1 MGWSARDQPRYG
13 LRTFNT
19 PPDKGQT
26 DRMADQYAQT
36 VEDSKPTEI
45 PAIRWEEPPE
55 GPVLVLLDQTRLPAE
70 EVELVCTDASVLVEA
85 IRSLAVRGAPLLGI
99 AGAYGVALAAAR
111 GFDVDEAVTVL
122 AGARPTAVNLG
133 VGVRRAEAAYR
144 AELVKSGD
152 QERAAGA
159 ALVAARGLHRE
170 DAAASAAMA
179 ERGLAL
185 LDELLSGGGHRILT
199 HCNTGSLVS
208 GGEGT
213 AFAVALAAHRAGR
226 LRRLWVD
233 ETRPLLQGARLTAYE
248 AARSGMAYTL
258 LTDNAAGSLF
268 VAGEVDAVLIGAD
281 RIAADGSVANKVG
294 SYPLA
299 VLARYHHVPFIVVAP
314 VTTVDL
320 DTPDGASIEVEQ
332 RAGHEVTEIAAP
344 QVPVAGAEA
353 GGGILLAP
361 LGTQAYNPAF
371 DVTPPELVTAIVTEE
386 GVVSPVTAEA
396 LAELCARSD
405 G

>member
-1 MGWSARDQPRYG
+1 
-13 LRTFNT
+13 
-19 PPDKGQT
+19 
-26 DRMADQYAQT
+26 MADQYAQT
-36 VEDSKPTEI
+36 GEDSKPTEI

-70 EVELVCTDASVLVEA
+70 EVELVCTDASALVEA

-111 GFDVDEAVTVL
+111 GFDVDEAANVL
-122 AGARPTAVNLG
+122 AGARPTAVNLA
-133 VGVRRAEAAYR
+133 VGVRRAQAAYR
-144 AELVKSGD
+144 AELARSGD
-152 QERAAGA
+152 QEQAAGA
-159 ALVAARGLHRE
+159 VLVAARRLHQE

-179 ERGLAL
+179 ERGLTL
-185 LDELLSGGGHRILT
+185 LDELLPGGGHRILT

-268 VAGEVDAVLIGAD
+268 AAGEVDAVLIGAD

-314 VTTVDL
+314 LTTVDP

-332 RAGHEVTEIAAP
+332 RSGHEVTEIAAP
-344 QVPVAGAEA
+344 QVPVVGGAL
-353 GGGILLAP
+353 GGGIPVAP

-396 LAELCARSD
+396 LAELCARSRQVTIS
-405 G
+405 

>member
-1 MGWSARDQPRYG
+1 
-13 LRTFNT
+13 
-19 PPDKGQT
+19 
-26 DRMADQYAQT
+26 MADQYARSGEENGA
-36 VEDSKPTEI
+36 VAI

-55 GPVLVLLDQTRLPAE
+55 GPVLALLDQRRLPAE
-70 EVELVCTDASVLVEA
+70 EVELVCTDASALVDA
-85 IRSLAVRGAPLLGI
+85 IRTLAVRGAPLLGI

-111 GFDVDEAVTVL
+111 GFDVDEAAAAL
-122 AGARPTAVNLG
+122 AGARPTAVNLAVG
-133 VGVRRAEAAYR
+133 VGRAQAAYR
-144 AELVKSGD
+144 AALGD
-152 QERAAGA
+152 GGDLRQAAEA
-159 ALVAARGLHRE
+159 ALAAARALHRE
-170 DAAASAAMA
+170 DAEASARMA
-179 ERGLAL
+179 RHGLAL
-185 LDELLSGGGHRILT
+185 LDELLPGGGHRLLT

-248 AARSGMAYTL
+248 AARNGMAYTL

-268 VAGEVDAVLIGAD
+268 AAGEVDAVLIGAD

-314 VTTVDL
+314 VTTVDPE
-320 DTPDGASIEVEQ
+320 TPDGASIEVEQ
-332 RAGHEVTEIAAP
+332 RPGHEVTEFTAP
-344 QVPVAGAEA
+344 QVQVAGAEA
-353 GGGILLAP
+353 GGGIPVAP

-386 GVVSPVTAEA
+386 GVASPVTADSLAA
-396 LAELCARSD
+396 LCDRSRQVTI
-405 G
+405 

>member
-1 MGWSARDQPRYG
+1 
-13 LRTFNT
+13 
-19 PPDKGQT
+19 
-26 DRMADQYAQT
+26 MADQHAQSG
-36 VEDSKPTEI
+36 EDKRPTEI
-45 PAIRWEEPPE
+45 PVIRWEEPPE
-55 GPVLVLLDQTRLPAE
+55 GPVLVLLDQTRLPVE
-70 EVELVCTDASVLVEA
+70 EVELVCTDAPMLVEA

-99 AGAYGVALAAAR
+99 AGAYGVALAAVR
-111 GFDVDEAVTVL
+111 GFDVDDAADAL
-122 AGARPTAVNLG
+122 AGARPTAVNLA
-133 VGVRRAEAAYR
+133 VGVRRAQAAYR
-144 AELVKSGD
+144 AELARSGD
-152 QERAAGA
+152 TDKAAEA
-159 ALVAARGLHRE
+159 ALAAARKLHRD
-170 DAAASAAMA
+170 DAEASARMA

-185 LDELLSGGGHRILT
+185 LDELLPGGGHRVLT

-213 AFAVALAAHRAGR
+213 AFAVALAAHRAGQ

-268 VAGEVDAVLIGAD
+268 AAGEVDAVLIGAD

-314 VTTVDL
+314 VTTVDR

-332 RAGHEVTEIAAP
+332 RAGFEVTEVTAP
-344 QVPVAGAEA
+344 QVPVTGP
-353 GGGILLAP
+353 GGGIPVAP

-396 LAELCARSD
+396 LAEVCARSREVTI